1 MCSHRKTK
9 YPLKRLISAFF
20 ILIGR
25 GAPAGAG
32 GAAAP
37 RVAFLRKKLRKN
49 LLGKRF
55 FGGQWGKCEHRPPIP
70 EGARPV
76 FAEGKDRLAVGASF
90 LGPIFL
96 GWDDAR
102 LFEML
107 SNFDLSV

>member
-1 MCSHRKTK
+1 VLSSENKISFKKADFSLFYFDLTGG
-9 YPLKRLISAFF
+9 RLRA
-20 ILIGR
+20 R
-25 GAPAGAG
+25 G

-76 FAEGKDRLAVGASF
+76 FAEGKDRLAVGVSF

-96 GWDDAR
+96 WAKR
-102 LFEML
+102 KQ
-107 SNFDLSV
+107 SQ